1 MCVLVTDAIPSKLFP
16 DVERQ
21 LHLTRSASQSGSE
34 LPPPEHWRSILAP
47 LRTEFQR
54 QLASPY
60 SFQPE
65 GFHCWGII
73 WLRTCYDEGTDE
85 AHQRLLSELNQD
97 LALEVEENIL
107 DDATLYDYGD
117 D

>member
-1 MCVLVTDAIPSKLFP
+1 MGEYTGTIANILPTPACFAIFL
-16 DVERQ
+16 
-21 LHLTRSASQSGSE
+21 
-34 LPPPEHWRSILAP
+34 
-47 LRTEFQR
+47 
-54 QLASPY
+54 
-60 SFQPE
+60 QPE

-73 WLRTCYDEGTDE
+73 WLRACYDEGTDE

-117 D
+117 DWYLIFEVVPERLLEEVLGDIDMTTTPEEYETLI